1 MQKKNLLL
9 SCVVALTSL
18 SLVMAG
24 CSSNNSSDSKDN
36 ATASANK
43 GANAEANKEANTEA
57 NSGANS
63 SADTTNNNA
72 PAADQAE
79 PIKAQFYYDFA
90 ALTKYITDVNPIVQA
105 SDNVTFEGVPYTDTT
120 AYQTAVRIGFTTQ
133 EAPDLFKWWNGYKLK
148 ELADS
153 GNLADMTEQ
162 WNELTADEN
171 GILPSLSGPLT
182 VDGKIYGIP
191 ASAHYWTIFYNKKVF
206 ADNGLTVPT
215 TWDEF
220 IKINDTLKAKDITP
234 IGTSI
239 KDSWNGFIWFEDLM
253 IHSYPEVYKKLVV
266 GQAKYT
272 DPEVVE
278 VMELWKS
285 MYDKGYFSKP
295 MTMDTEIPPAFA
307 KGKIGMFLCG
317 TWYESFLTG
326 AGLKPEEG
334 YGSFIMPAIKP
345 EAGKTVISEITPFL
359 VSKNAKNKEGAIKAA
374 LALTKK
380 EANEKLLAVF
390 GGVPTR
396 KDVEASSPTI
406 KALVD
411 NISKDNY
418 AAITRYWEATPSE
431 LSEYGSSEFIR
442 FMLNPDQYM
451 DVLNNIQ
458 KKADKYWAENK

>member
-1 MQKKNLLL
+1 MKKKNVLLGSLAAL
-9 SCVVALTSL
+9 SSL
-18 SLVMAG
+18 SLVVAG
-24 CSSNNSSDSKDN
+24 CSSNN
-36 ATASANK
+36 
-43 GANAEANKEANTEA
+43 
-57 NSGANS
+57 NSGSNNTAATETNT
-63 SADTTNNNA
+63 AAATNNTTNNA
-72 PAADQAE
+72 PAAEEAN

-90 ALTKYITDVNPIVQA
+90 PLTDYIKEINPIVQT

-162 WNELTADEN
+162 WKELSADGN
-171 GILPSLSGPLT
+171 GILPSLAGPLT
-182 VDGKIYGIP
+182 VDGKVYGIP

-206 ADNGLTVPT
+206 ADNGLTPPT
-215 TWDEF
+215 TWDELM
-220 IKINDTLKAKDITP
+220 KISDTLKAKNITP
-234 IGTSI
+234 FGTSI
-239 KDSWNGFIWFEDLM
+239 KDTWNGFIWFEDLL
-253 IHSYPEVYKKLVV
+253 IHSYPDFYNKLVI

-272 DPEVVE
+272 DPEMVE

-295 MTMDTEIPPAFA
+295 MTMDAEIPQAFV
-307 KGKIGMFLCG
+307 KGEIGMYLVG
-317 TWYESFLTG
+317 TWYESFLNG
-326 AGLKPEEG
+326 VGMKPEEG

-345 EAGKTVISEITPFL
+345 EAGNTVISEITPFL
-359 VSKNAKNKEGAIKAA
+359 VSQNAKNRDDAIKAA
-374 LALTKK
+374 ISLTKK
-380 EANEKLLAVF
+380 DTNEKLLKVF

-411 NISKDNY
+411 NISKGNY
-418 AAITRYWEATPSE
+418 TAITRYWEATPSE
-431 LSEYGSSEFIR
+431 LSEYGASEFIR

-451 DVLNNIQ
+451 DVLNNIE
-458 KKADKYWAENK
+458 KKAEKYWAEHK